1 MTPRSVAGYSGSN
14 DFARQ
19 VAEHK
24 RALLNEGQPT
34 SKKFRSRA
42 APKGTKFSAGYQD
55 RAALLRQQE
64 AGGVDGSNV
73 SGQNDKAERIKA
85 LEEMVKLQQI
95 DQATFEK
102 LRDDIGI
109 GGDLGSTHLVKGLDR
124 KLLERVRRGE
134 DVRSTDESQNTKEV
148 EGTTKEETGRK
159 DVDEELEN
167 MLEKDV
173 KAANKEQ
180 RVKKGEMAP
189 PSSKLSAEKM
199 SRDEILKKLKA
210 SRMAAA
216 REVKEAKSAEPSLG
230 TKFRKLGSDSK
241 SERKKFVET
250 VNGRRREVL
259 LVPNPDGTT
268 KRKVRWIDK
277 EDVNPEVQIAAA
289 KGEALG
295 MEVPAE
301 LAAKQ
306 KAMLAKQK
314 LEEEEDDDI
323 FAGVGTDYDPF
334 GGITEESGAD
344 ESGDDSHS
352 EKTGEAAAAQGETQ
366 TTTEAKTD
374 QISSKPRNYF
384 DSSPTAAPDETK
396 SQAAPL
402 ADPAILAAL
411 KRAAAIRKAQED
423 ADPGDEAHKTDNT
436 TPHSQ
441 DFLARLRK
449 REREDAA
456 DLDLGFGESR
466 FGDEEDEE
474 GPIWNDEEGEK
485 KSERKRGPKKRKG
498 NKDDVK
504 DVMAVMER
512 GKKS

>member
-1 MTPRSVAGYSGSN
+1 MTPRSVAGYSSNN

-24 RALLNEGQPT
+24 RALLSEGQPT
-34 SKKFRSRA
+34 PKKFRSRA
-42 APKGTKFSAGYQD
+42 APKGTKFTAGYQD

-64 AGGVDGSNV
+64 AKSVDGSGIT
-73 SGQNDKAERIKA
+73 GQDDKEERIKA

-102 LRDDIGI
+102 LRDEIGI

-134 DVRSTDESQNTKEV
+134 DVTFTNESTNTKEV
-148 EGTTKEETGRK
+148 ERIMKDESSRQ

-167 MLEKDV
+167 MLEKEV
-173 KAANKEQ
+173 KAADKEQ

-189 PSSKLSAEKM
+189 PSTTLSAEKM
-199 SRDEILKKLKA
+199 SRDEILKRLKA

-230 TKFRKLGSDSK
+230 AKFRKLGSDNH
-241 SERKKFVET
+241 SEKKKFVEK

-259 LVPNPDGTT
+259 LVTNPDGTT
-268 KRKVRWIDK
+268 KRKSRWIDK
-277 EDVNPEVQIAAA
+277 EDVNPEVQSAAG

-314 LEEEEDDDI
+314 LEEEEDDGI
-323 FAGVGTDYDPF
+323 FAGVGADYNPF
-334 GGITEESGAD
+334 GGITD
-344 ESGDDSHS
+344 ESDDGSHS
-352 EKTGEAAAAQGETQ
+352 EDTGEAAAEQGETEAK
-366 TTTEAKTD
+366 TKAKSEAKTD
-374 QISSKPRNYF
+374 QIASKPRNYF
-384 DSSPTAAPDETK
+384 HSPSSTAPDETK
-396 SQAAPL
+396 SQAASL

-423 ADPGDEAHKTDNT
+423 AGPGDEAHEADTN
-436 TPHSQ
+436 PHSQ

-474 GPIWNDEEGEK
+474 APIWNGEEGEK

-504 DVMAVMER
+504 DVMAVIER